1 MKTWRSYDG
10 TVTLSWLCVVFFV
23 AALREASLSDDAS
36 IVQLAYGVMVA
47 AVAVAVLA
55 IYLGMRM
62 KRRVEDK
69 VRTSDVILT
78 GGHPGAGEIELGADR
93 GCHSPALRPDGTGKQ
108 PRRVGRGSRP
118 HRKRARRKRLAA
130 GS

>member
-69 VRTSDVILT
+69 VRTSDVILVADIQVLAKANSQLLEDAIALHCSQMEQ
-78 GGHPGAGEIELGADR
+78 GSSPGE
-93 GCHSPALRPDGTGKQ
+93 
-108 PRRVGRGSRP
+108 
-118 HRKRARRKRLAA
+118 
-130 GS
+130 